1 MKIKIGLCGLPN
13 SGKSTFI
20 KLVSQVEVLI
30 APYPFTTLK
39 AQEYAVPIISQEL
52 KNLYSITQ
60 TPQIVPPYLIFVDV
74 PGLIRGAHKGEGL
87 GNEFLSYLRG
97 CDVILEIV
105 RNFKREDV
113 PHPEGSIDPLRDI
126 KIIEEEIRLA
136 DEEIL
141 KRAKKEK
148 VQSEALLLN
157 KDWFLLVNG
166 TTTDLHGST
175 TIHGSNGF
183 KTDKAD
189 NINPYE
195 SALDPYKSANDESV
209 SDPHKSV
216 REYPYESVSD
226 QYKSVKFKNIY
237 TLDLLLEL
245 EILEYADLY
254 GYNTDQHGF
263 DSNNI
268 SVNPRDNPR
277 SSVMEFLN
285 QFRKDLGLIQFF
297 TFTKEITQGWFIKK
311 DSSIIDA
318 ARMIHSDFAL
328 KFKVAETISLENFVK
343 IKDWEKAKK
352 LGLIR
357 NKGREAKI
365 EENEIIFVKI

>member
-30 APYPFTTLK
+30 ASYPFTTLK
-39 AQEYAVPIISQEL
+39 AQEYAAPIISQEL
-52 KNLYSITQ
+52 KTLHSITQ
-60 TPQIVPPYLIFVDV
+60 TPQIISPYLIFVDV

-141 KRAKKEK
+141 KRAKKGKIQPET
-148 VQSEALLLN
+148 LLLN

-166 TTTDLHGST
+166 TTTDLHGSNT
-175 TIHGSNGF
+175 D
-183 KTDKAD
+183 KTD
-189 NINPYE
+189 NIY
-195 SALDPYKSANDESV
+195 PYK
-209 SDPHKSV
+209 
-216 REYPYESVSD
+216 SVSD

-237 TLDLLLEL
+237 TLDLLWEL
-245 EILEYADLY
+245 EILEYADQL
-254 GYNTDQHGF
+254 GLVTDQHGL
-263 DSNNI
+263 DSDNI

-277 SSVMEFLN
+277 SSVVEFLD

-311 DSSIIDA
+311 DSPIIEA
-318 ARMIHSDFAL
+318 AGMIHSDFAL

-352 LGLIR
+352 LGLIK

-365 EENEIIFVKI
+365 EENEILFVKI